1 MSTKKTQNEI
11 MHQKNKLP
19 LRMYLKNNSQLYL
32 MLLPAIA
39 FFILFNYAPLYG
51 IQIAF
56 KDYRAVDGIM
66 GSKWVGLE
74 HFKTFFNAYYF
85 ERLIK
90 NTFLLNLYGM
100 LWSFPMPIILALML
114 NRVRNAK
121 MKKFIQTT
129 IYLPH
134 FISTVVLVGMVYIF
148 LSPTGGLFNTI
159 RNAFGL
165 KSLDF
170 MSMSSAFRT
179 ISIASN
185 IWQDAGFS
193 SILFIATLAGIDPA
207 LYESSE
213 LDGANVWQKIRY
225 IDIPTLIP
233 TAMMVLILNSGNL
246 FSSGA
251 AKVLLLQTAGNTT
264 TSEIIGT
271 YVHKVGVGAGQFSYT
286 SAIGL
291 FTNVINFIMI
301 IAVNKIS
308 KKVANVEM
316 F

>member
-1 MSTKKTQNEI
+1 
-11 MHQKNKLP
+11 
-19 LRMYLKNNSQLYL
+19 MYLKNNGQLYL

-39 FFILFNYAPLYG
+39 FYIVFNYAPLYG

-66 GSKWVGLE
+66 GSKWVGFE

-100 LWSFPMPIILALML
+100 LWLFPMPIILALML

-213 LDGANVWQKIRY
+213 LDGASVWQKIRY
-225 IDIPTLIP
+225 IDLPTLIP

-251 AKVLLLQTAGNTT
+251 SKVLLLQTAGNTT

-271 YVHKVGVGAGQFSYT
+271 YVHKVGLGGAGQFSYT

-291 FTNVINFIMI
+291 FTNIINFVMI